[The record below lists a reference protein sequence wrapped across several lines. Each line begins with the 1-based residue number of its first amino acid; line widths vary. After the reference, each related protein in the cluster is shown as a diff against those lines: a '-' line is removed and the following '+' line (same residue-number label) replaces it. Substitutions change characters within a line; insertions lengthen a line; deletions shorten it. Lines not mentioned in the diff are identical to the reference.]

1 MNAPLA
7 QSLMDTIKAPHFP
20 VYLDYSATT
29 PVDPRVADKMIPYL
43 REQFGNPASR
53 SHMYG
58 WDAEKAVEEARE
70 HVAALVNADPRE
82 IIWTSGATEGNN
94 LAIKGAAHFYQTK
107 GKHIITVK
115 TEHKAVLDTVRELER
130 QGFEATYLEPGPNG
144 LITIEQLEAAIRPD
158 TILVSVMWVNNEIG
172 VIQPIEQIGELCRS
186 KGIIFH
192 SDAAQATGKT
202 PIDLEK
208 MKVDLVTFTA
218 HKSYGP
224 KGVGAMYVRRKPRV
238 RIEAQMHGGGHERGL
253 RSGTLATHQIVGMG
267 EAFRIAKEEMDVEIP
282 RIKALRDRLAKG
294 LMEIEEVYVN
304 GDLDHRV
311 PHNLNISFN
320 YVEGESLIMAIKDI
334 AVSSGSACTS
344 ASLEPSYVLRALG
357 RSDELAHS
365 SIRFTFGRFT
375 TEEDVD
381 FTIDLLKKKV
391 GKLRE
396 LSPLWDMYKEG
407 IDISSIQWAAH

>member
-1 MNAPLA
+1 MNAPMEK
-7 QSLMDTIKAPHFP
+7 SLLDSLRAPHFP
-20 VYLDYSATT
+20 IYMDYSSTT

-58 WDAEKAVEEARE
+58 WSAEKAVEQARAD
-70 HVAALVNADPRE
+70 VAALVNADPRE

-94 LAIKGAAHFYQTK
+94 LALKGAAHFYQTK

-130 QGFEATYLEPGPNG
+130 QGFEATYLQPQDNG
-144 LITIEQLEAAIRPD
+144 LITIEQLAAAIRPD

-172 VIQPIEQIGELCRS
+172 VIQPIDEIGELCRS

-208 MKVDLVTFTA
+208 TKVDLVTFTA

-224 KGVGAMYVRRKPRV
+224 KGVGALYVRRKPRV
-238 RIEAQMHGGGHERGL
+238 RLEAQMHGGGHERGL

-267 EAFRIAKEEMDVEIP
+267 EAFRLAKEEMDTEIV
-282 RIKALRDRLAKG
+282 RIRALRDRLAKG
-294 LMEIEEVYVN
+294 LSEMEEVYVN
-304 GDLDHRV
+304 GDMEHRV
-311 PHNLNISFN
+311 PHNLNVSFN

-375 TEEDVD
+375 TNEDVD
-381 FTIDLLKKKV
+381 FTIDLIKKKV
-391 GKLRE
+391 EKLRE

-407 IDISSIQWAAH
+407 IDISKIQWAAH

>member
-1 MNAPLA
+1 M
-7 QSLMDTIKAPHFP
+7 
-20 VYLDYSATT
+20 DYSSTT

-43 REQFGNPASR
+43 REDFGNPASR

-58 WDAEKAVEEARE
+58 WSAEKAVEEARE
-70 HVAALVNADPRE
+70 QVAALVNADPRE
-82 IIWTSGATEGNN
+82 IVWTSGATEGNN
-94 LAIKGAAHFYQTK
+94 LAIKGAAHFYKTK

-130 QGFEATYLEPGPNG
+130 QGFEATYLQPQDNG
-144 LITIEQLEAAIRPD
+144 LITVQQLADAIRPD

-172 VIQPIEQIGELCRS
+172 VIQPIDEIGELCRS

-208 MKVDLVTFTA
+208 TKVDLVTFTA

-224 KGVGAMYVRRKPRV
+224 KGIGALYVRRKPRV
-238 RIEAQMHGGGHERGL
+238 RLEAQMHGGGHERGL

-267 EAFRIAKEEMDVEIP
+267 EAFRLAKEEMDTEIV
-282 RIKALRDRLAKG
+282 RIRALRDRLEKG
-294 LMEIEEVYVN
+294 LMSMEEVYVN
-304 GDLDHRV
+304 GDLNHRV

-381 FTIDLLKKKV
+381 FTIELLKAKV

-407 IDISSIQWAAH
+407 IDIASIQWAAH